1 MFFVS
6 SFEHSLTSHAGSAWA
21 LTPWTAVQQAARD
34 ALDKLHGVESRP
46 PDWTATDDSP
56 VLGHRVRRSRLSKS

>member
-1 MFFVS
+1 MFFPAG
-6 SFEHSLTSHAGSAWA
+6 FEHSLTSHAGSAWA

-46 PDWTATDDSP
+46 PDWSATDDSP
-56 VLGHRVRRSRLSKS
+56 A